1 MFIVEKFTIDGTNVC
16 WWYSQINQNEISIK
30 PLFAVLES
38 ILDNY
43 DDFYCVFDASIYYDL
58 KQSGKNDEDRILSD
72 LVNDFPD
79 NFYIVTGS
87 SRADGVVLHDAE
99 FYDRR
104 IISNDIYKD
113 YVEKYLWLSDRYSSR
128 LIQGNLQRSGLL
140 TIDKLKYGK
149 LNLSEDIK
157 AQGRIIKEKLSLKNS
172 PEMIEIESEIN
183 KKKKVLNEI
192 NEKIQKENTNL
203 ESVLNQIKFIEDKI
217 VIRKY
222 AEEKCIE
229 ANDRLKEEQRVIQE
243 KINSLNEQY
252 IQLEE
257 KLKEAGFLV
266 NSTQILKEKYET
278 IAKLDEIIKEK
289 ELETKRI
296 DQENKSIYEKYKK
309 YEFEVNEI
317 EKHKREEELRL
328 SDDKECIKK
337 AQRAIGEFLEPYG
350 INNKINYYSGK
361 GYREDYS
368 QEDFINFEGSSWD
381 VAVRALDISFQKYP
395 ICENCYGRSIYNSYK
410 ECHCLDCKS
419 ENITK
424 NPQKIWSII
433 NSFAPKK

>member
-1 MFIVEKFTIDGTNVC
+1 MEKITIDGTNVC
-16 WWYSQINQNEISIK
+16 WWYSQMVPKEISIK
-30 PLFAVLES
+30 PLLS
-38 ILDNY
+38 IIEAIIDN
-43 DDFYCVFDASIYYDL
+43 DDEFYCVFDASIYYDL
-58 KQSGKNDEDRILSD
+58 KQSGKNDENNILSD

-113 YVEKYLWLSDRYSSR
+113 YVEKYLWLADRYSSR

-140 TIDKLKYGK
+140 TVDKLKYGK

-157 AQGRIIKEKLSLKNS
+157 EQGRIIKEKLSLKNS
-172 PEMIEIESEIN
+172 PEMIEVESEIN
-183 KKKKVLNEI
+183 KKRKVLNEI

-217 VIRKY
+217 AVRKY

-252 IQLEE
+252 IELEK
-257 KLKEAGFLV
+257 KLNEAGFLV

-278 IAKLDEIIKEK
+278 IAKLDEIIREK

-296 DQENKSIYEKYKK
+296 DEENKSIHEKYKK
-309 YEFEVNEI
+309 YKFEVNEI
-317 EKHKREEELRL
+317 EKNKREEELKL
-328 SDDKECIKK
+328 LDDKECIKK
-337 AQRAIGEFLEPYG
+337 AQKAIGEFLEPYG
-350 INNKINYYSGK
+350 IDNKRDRHSGQSLLK
-361 GYREDYS
+361 E
-368 QEDFINFEGSSWD
+368 EDFIHFDGSTWD
-381 VAVRALDISFQKYP
+381 VAVNVLNMSFLKHP
-395 ICENCYGRSIYNSYK
+395 ICEECYQRNYYDFRNACG
-410 ECHCLDCKS
+410 ECGSK
-419 ENITK
+419 NVTK